1 MWVRSLG
8 WGDHLEEGTAA
19 HCSVPT
25 WRVPGTEKPGG
36 YSPWGR
42 KESDTTKHEH
52 TGSSQPQN
60 LNTWLMS
67 FLTFTT
73 KGHQFCCHSG
83 DQDPS
88 QKGDYAVHCIP
99 SKQHKAGK

>member
-42 KESDTTKHEH
+42 KQSDMTERL
-52 TGSSQPQN
+52 S
-60 LNTWLMS
+60 
-67 FLTFTT
+67 
-73 KGHQFCCHSG
+73 
-83 DQDPS
+83 
-88 QKGDYAVHCIP
+88 VHA
-99 SKQHKAGK
+99 HVF